1 MKKFISIF
9 AVASLCLVTAFAAK
23 SYVLAAPEGEE
34 TEVVTPEEPAA
45 PVAPALVATQA
56 TAQGVYLTFD
66 QELWIDETQDI
77 ELAVMQGETK
87 VADALLGFN
96 PNENDYTKLVAA
108 FYEDL
113 QPGAYT
119 LVLTENT
126 IYGYANEEKTV
137 AVAAQEIPF
146 TIHVVAPGD
155 YYVKHVA
162 TGKFL
167 GGANSWGTRAS
178 LLDHAQIFT
187 VVALADGKYKLDS
200 HTYNKPEQHFLGENY
215 VDNGGNEF
223 TFTAVE
229 GGVNIANGDKF
240 VAAVDGGLV
249 NTAEATADV
258 WQFVTY
264 DEMIAALANATEKAP
279 MDATFAIKAANFS
292 RNLYNQPSDPN
303 PWIVENCSTKNLSG
317 GNNENM
323 CAESFHSTFNIY
335 QTLKN
340 MPYGVYALK
349 AQGFY
354 RIDSGG
360 SNVPVFYANAETM
373 AFPLKTGTEN
383 SMGEASTS
391 FSAGLYTI
399 EPIYVLVENGEL
411 TIGVKNETETNLWCI
426 WDNFELSYLGEKA
439 DYEAL
444 VMPKFLA
451 QAEALLAEIKT
462 LNEEYAETPMEYSA
476 KYYLTYYSNDENK
489 PRLET
494 LSQVKE
500 SITMLN
506 GIIAKAKSS
515 VAEYAQAAKT
525 AASIQK
531 YAEAAGINLNTSS
544 YEYDYQNGNLYF
556 YNGHPLVNEY
566 NEQLAEIL
574 SKTINKTDLIQNPS
588 FEIKDEQDKPDM
600 SAWNGPKGDANLHAA
615 TNKNFGMRTGDI
627 FVEKWTPGPGT
638 LTEETLEQT
647 ITLPAGKYILTAE
660 AQLLQQGDAS
670 VVPGGFFLFA
680 GENKSEITNLAATI
694 VLPFTVE
701 EETPM
706 AIGAK
711 IEGCTGNWASIDN
724 FRLFQAV
731 DATPVNFAITPEAG
745 TVDSLKTITI
755 SAPEGVALTVADK
768 AVVTV
773 YTESNTVGRWVA
785 ESLRS
790 NMDENGVIT
799 LNLPYE
805 YTAAGTYTIEINEGA
820 FQIVGGGY
828 TAAYTKPLW
837 TIEYKPLEIVSSEL
851 SSKGGS
857 ITFNKDVSFA
867 GYSEYL
873 TDCTL
878 TDAAGNKVESQVT
891 MFVGTAYNELTVQF
905 DPELA
910 AGEYTLNIP
919 DGAIYEFVN
928 WSVGKPL
935 KATTIDFT
943 ITPTGVEGI
952 AANGMKDGKFV
963 KNNRI
968 VIVRNGK
975 AYNAAGA
982 RIQK

>member
-87 VADALLGFN
+87 VTDALLGFN

-108 FYEDL
+108 FYDEL

-119 LVLTENT
+119 LVLPENT

-137 AVAAQEIPF
+137 AVAAQGIPF

-155 YYVKHVA
+155 YYIKHVA

-167 GGANSWGTRAS
+167 GGANSWGTHAS

-200 HTYNKPEQHFLGENY
+200 HTYNNATDHFLGADFI
-215 VDNGGNEF
+215 DNGGNEF

-264 DEMIAALANATEKAP
+264 DEMIAALADATEEAP

-292 RNLYNQPSDPN
+292 RNHYRAGYETY
-303 PWIVENCSTKNLSG
+303 PWIVENCGNKNLQG

-354 RIDSGG
+354 RIDGGG

-451 QAEALLAEIKT
+451 QVKALLEEIKT

-531 YAEAAGINLNTSS
+531 YAEAAGINLNTAS
-544 YEYDYQNGNLYF
+544 YESDYQNGYLYL

-588 FEIKDEQDKPDM
+588 FETKDM
-600 SAWNGPKGDANLHAA
+600 TGWSATGLHAA
-615 TNKNFGMRTGDI
+615 TNKNFGMKTGES
-627 FVEKWTPGPGT
+627 FVENWTPGPGK
-638 LTEETLEQT
+638 LADETLEQT

-680 GENKSEITNLAATI
+680 GDNKSEITNLAATI

-701 EETPM
+701 EEAEV

-731 DATPVNFAITPEAG
+731 DATPVDFAITPEAG
-745 TVDSLKTITI
+745 TVESLKTITI

-820 FQIVGGGY
+820 FQIKGGGY

-857 ITFNKDVSFA
+857 ITFNKDVNFA
-867 GYSEYL
+867 GWNQYL
-873 TDCTL
+873 TDCYL
-878 TDAAGNKVESQVT
+878 TDAAGKKVESQVT

-928 WSVGKPL
+928 WSVGQPL

-952 AANGMKDGKFV
+952 AANGMKNGKFV